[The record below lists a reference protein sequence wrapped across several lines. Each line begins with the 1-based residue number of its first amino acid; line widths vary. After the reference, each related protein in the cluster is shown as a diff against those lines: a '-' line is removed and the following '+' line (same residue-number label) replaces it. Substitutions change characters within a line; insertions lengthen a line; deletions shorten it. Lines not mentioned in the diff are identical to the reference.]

1 LIDRCLDEEQDAQFE
16 IYKLYYKAMYNTSLR
31 IVADRT
37 DAEDIMQES
46 FLTAFRKLKHY
57 KGDVSFGAWLKK
69 IVINRSL
76 DYLRK
81 RKVQFEELNA
91 NLPVTDEMPDSN
103 ENFTVDEIKTA
114 IFELPDGYR
123 TVLSLILLEGYDHEE
138 VAEILGVRNVSSRTQ
153 FFRARQKLKELLIS
167 KRIEKLKMENYG

>member
-1 LIDRCLDEEQDAQFE
+1 
-16 IYKLYYKAMYNTSLR
+16 
-31 IVADRT
+31 
-37 DAEDIMQES
+37 
-46 FLTAFRKLKHY
+46 
-57 KGDVSFGAWLKK
+57 
-69 IVINRSL
+69 
-76 DYLRK
+76 
-81 RKVQFEELNA
+81 
-91 NLPVTDEMPDSN
+91 MPDSN